1 MLPSHW
7 RTRSAVVAAAAI
19 ASFSLL
25 LSGCATAAPEAGVA
39 ASSAELRA
47 VDSHY
52 GAIEVP
58 TDPQRVVAVSYDTAW
73 QLKAVGI
80 TPVGAQ
86 DYSNYVGQFTA
97 EDLAFI
103 EDVPSVGAFFEL
115 NLEAVA
121 AAKPDLIVGDALE
134 IDDKIYKQL
143 SAIAPT
149 VILSAEYRGDWRTI
163 GSGVANAVNRTDT
176 FDASA
181 SVYDARLAELKQQY
195 NDELTGKNWAAI
207 SEGEAEGGFSILY
220 PTGVLGA
227 LWFKDLGAT
236 LAPGVPES
244 NANGFEMVSAEL
256 TTEVLGEADVIVAPA
271 DAGGNLNPVITA
283 VVESPLVKRLPAL
296 VNGNVYWVYSS
307 VTDYES
313 ALRWLNA
320 AEERVLKPLSANK

>member
-1 MLPSHW
+1 MLPSRW
-7 RTRSAVVAAAAI
+7 RTRSLAAVVAVV
-19 ASFSLL
+19 ASAGLML
-25 LSGCATAAPEAGVA
+25 TACATAETSESAVGAG
-39 ASSAELRA
+39 SELRA

-52 GAIEVP
+52 GEIEVP
-58 TDPQRVVAVSYDTAW
+58 VDPQRVVAVSYDTPW
-73 QLKAVGI
+73 QLKSVGI

-86 DYSNYVGQFTA
+86 DYSNYTDQFTK

-103 EDVPSVGAFFEL
+103 AEVPSVGAFFEL

-163 GSGVANAVNRTDT
+163 GSGVADAVNRSAE
-176 FDASA
+176 FDKSA
-181 SVYDARLAELKQQY
+181 SVYDARLAELKEQY
-195 NDELTGKNWAAI
+195 ASELADKNWAAI
-207 SEGEAEGGFSILY
+207 SEGDSEGGFSILY

-227 LWFKDLGAT
+227 LWFKDLGAK

-256 TTEVLGEADVIVAPA
+256 TTEILGDADVIVAPA
-271 DAGGNLNPVITA
+271 RADGGLNPVITA
-283 VVESPLVKRLPAL
+283 VIESPLVERLPAS

-320 AEERVLKPLSANK
+320 AEENVLKPLSAK